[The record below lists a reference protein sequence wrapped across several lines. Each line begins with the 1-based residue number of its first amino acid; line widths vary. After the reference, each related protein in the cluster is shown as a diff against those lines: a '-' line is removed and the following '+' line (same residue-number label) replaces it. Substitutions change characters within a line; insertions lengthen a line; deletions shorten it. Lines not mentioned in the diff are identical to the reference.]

1 MRRRDWLGL
10 SLGALSLP
18 AWRSAPPE
26 LPPLPGIGPEE
37 LARDEAFWRRI
48 RRLFRLSASIVNLN
62 SGNCSSHPEAVAGA
76 LEARTRE
83 ANEIPGLVLWRRQ
96 YPEREAL
103 RERLARLAGCAPA
116 AIALQRN
123 GTEALNAVIQGMRF
137 QPGDEILA
145 SDQEYPAVR
154 HALRQ
159 TAQRMQLRLTEVA
172 LPVPAPDAESLIRPF
187 AEAIGPRTRLLV
199 CSHIVFLTG
208 QILPVRG
215 LARLAHAHG
224 AQILVDG
231 AHSFAQLGFRI
242 PELECDY
249 FAASLHKWL
258 CGPPGTGLLYVREDR
273 IPELWPLF
281 PAPDG
286 EEALIRKFEHLG
298 TRSIAAELAL
308 HQALDLHEH
317 LGAEVKMAR
326 LRYLR
331 QLGMGPLS
339 AVPGISL
346 LTGQDN
352 AHACAMSALRIAGMP
367 AGTLSS
373 RLLQEHRMLV
383 MQAGHP
389 QADGIRISPQIY
401 TRAEDMSRFAGA
413 VRRIAA
419 GQ

>member
-10 SLGALSLP
+10 SLGAWALP
-18 AWRSAPPE
+18 ALHSTPPE
-26 LPPLPGIGPEE
+26 LPPLPGTDPEA

-48 RRLFRLSASIVNLN
+48 RRCFRLSSSTVNLN
-62 SGNCSSHPEAVAGA
+62 NGNCSSHPETVAGA
-76 LEARTRE
+76 LAARTRE
-83 ANEIPGLVLWRRQ
+83 ANEIPGLMLWRRQ
-96 YPEREAL
+96 YPQREAL
-103 RERLARLAGCAPA
+103 RERLARLAGCTPGAV
-116 AIALQRN
+116 ALQRN
-123 GTEALNAVIQGMRF
+123 GTEALNTVIQGLRF

-159 TAQRMQLRLTEVA
+159 IAQRQQLRLHEVA
-172 LPVPAPDAESLIRPF
+172 LPVPAPDPESLIRPF
-187 AEAIGPRTRLLV
+187 DAAIGPRTRLLV

-231 AHSFAQLGFRI
+231 AHSFAQLAFRI
-242 PELECDY
+242 PDLECDY

-273 IPELWPLF
+273 IRELWPLF
-281 PAPDG
+281 PPPEG

-331 QLGMGPLS
+331 RCWMEPLA
-339 AVPGISL
+339 AVPGLAL
-346 LTGQDN
+346 LTGMDGAQ
-352 AHACAMSALRIAGMP
+352 ACAMSALRVEGVP
-367 AGTLSS
+367 ASVLSS
-373 RLLQEHRMLV
+373 RLWNEHQILV

-389 QADGIRISPQIY
+389 QAEGIRVSPQIY
-401 TRAEDMSRFAGA
+401 TRAEDVRRFAEA
-413 VRRIAA
+413 VRSIAA
-419 GQ
+419 DP